1 MAVRSVAVRRVAVR
15 RVAVRR
21 VAVRRVA
28 VRRVAVR
35 RVAVRSVAVRFTRP
49 AIGAVGAEAACRI
62 LGSRSAVVAVKVVGV
77 AARV

>member
-35 RVAVRSVAVRFTRP
+35 SVAVQSTRP
-49 AIGAVGAEAACRI
+49 AIGAVGAEDACRI
-62 LGSRSAVVAVKVVGV
+62 LGSGSAVVAKIVTGKI
-77 AARV
+77 ARI